1 MNRVQL
7 CWDDLDTRLHTIA
20 SLKNQVFKVS
30 SPQLLGAKLKAL
42 PPPAVGI
49 VYEGL
54 RSVGQSGVGLNK
66 GLSTNAV
73 FGLYLTYSSVVY
85 APGVDIQTPITNLLH
100 EMRGALLEKVSA
112 SSHNWQ
118 FMVESFVDSNST
130 HEIWMQKWQTP
141 IILTDHS

>member
-7 CWDDLDTRLHTIA
+7 CWDDLETRLHTIA
-20 SLKNQVFKVS
+20 SLKKQVFKVS
-30 SPQLLGAKLKAL
+30 SPTLLANKLKAL

-49 VYEGL
+49 VYEGM
-54 RSVGQSGVGLNK
+54 RSVGQPGVGLNK

-73 FGLYLTYSSVVY
+73 FGLYMTFSSVQY
-85 APGVDIQTPITNLLH
+85 APGVDIQTPITDILH
-100 EMRGALLEKVSA
+100 EMRILMMEKVSP

-118 FMVESFVDSNST
+118 FMVEAFVDSNTT

-141 IILTDHS
+141 VLITDRS

>member
-1 MNRVQL
+1 MNRVQA
-7 CWDDLDTRLHTIA
+7 CWDDLEGRLQSVA
-20 SLKNQVFKVS
+20 SLKKQVFKVS

-42 PPPAVGI
+42 PPPAVGV

-54 RSVGQSGVGLNK
+54 RSVSQPGVGLNK

-73 FGLYLTYSSVVY
+73 FGLYMTFSSSSY
-85 APGVDIQTPITNLLH
+85 AVGVDIQSPITDILH
-100 EMRGALLEKVSA
+100 EMRIALLEKVAA

-141 IILTDHS
+141 IILTDRV